1 MLSVFPSPSCYVLNT
16 GLARK
21 QVARS
26 KDLYATLEPQV
37 EATRAQALADYNAK
51 KAAEASRYAQAKS

>member
-1 MLSVFPSPSCYVLNT
+1 M
-16 GLARK
+16 
-21 QVARS
+21 ARS